1 MVNIGHI
8 GAQIT
13 PENLKRLN
21 EGLIALCGPEQE
33 VTAEEMRDLVE
44 HLESH
49 AIPDGASMNMD
60 LPNGGGM
67 VTLQRM
73 MGSWNVIRISGPL
86 EFDI

>member
-13 PENLKRLN
+13 PENLKKLN
-21 EGLIALCGPEQE
+21 EGLVAICGPKQA

-49 AIPDGASMNMD
+49 RMRDGASINMD
-60 LPNGGGM
+60 LPNGGGS
-67 VTLQRM
+67 VTLQRL
-73 MGSWNVIRISGPL
+73 MGSWNVMRIAAPL

>member
-1 MVNIGHI
+1 MVNVGHI

-21 EGLIALCGPEQE
+21 EGLIALCGPEQA

-49 AIPDGASMNMD
+49 SIPDGTSINMD
-60 LPNGGGM
+60 LPNKGGT
-67 VTLQRM
+67 VTLQR
-73 MGSWNVIRISGPL
+73 VH
-86 EFDI
+86 EK

>member
-13 PENLKRLN
+13 PENLKILN
-21 EGLIALCGPEQE
+21 EGLVALCGPKQA
-33 VTAEEMRDLVE
+33 VTAGEMRDLVE

-49 AIPDGASMNMD
+49 QMRDGSSINMD
-60 LPNGGGM
+60 LPSGGGS

-73 MGSWNVIRISGPL
+73 MGCWSVVRIAGPL
-86 EFDI
+86 DFDI

>member
-13 PENLKRLN
+13 PENLKNLN
-21 EGLIALCGPEQE
+21 EGLIAIGGPKQA

-49 AIPDGASMNMD
+49 QMRDGTSIDMD
-60 LPNGGGM
+60 LPSGGGS
-67 VTLQRM
+67 VTLQRL
-73 MGSWNVIRISGPL
+73 MGSWNVVRIAAPL